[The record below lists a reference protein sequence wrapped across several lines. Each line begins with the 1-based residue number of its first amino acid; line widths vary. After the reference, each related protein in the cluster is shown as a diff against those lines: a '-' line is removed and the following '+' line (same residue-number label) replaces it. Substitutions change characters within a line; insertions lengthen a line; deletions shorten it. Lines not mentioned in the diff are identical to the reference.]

1 MAGQVIEQLR
11 TPTLLNYVRQLP
23 QPGYLGAE
31 LFPEREVNELSYK
44 YLVGANSMPVM
55 ASVIPFDAEAP
66 VISRMQPI
74 TVIQGEIPPIKAK
87 MRLDERT
94 MHLLLSPRP
103 GTSDFEDAITSIYDD
118 VRAVVAAVEAR
129 IEYLRFQALST
140 GRIDIADPES
150 GVRLAADYGL
160 DPSQKVV
167 CDGVSGRPAPWSDAT
182 NRRILD
188 NIQAWTDYM
197 ESFSGVRPTR
207 ALTSRK
213 VLSYMLN
220 DASIRDAFWNA
231 QNSRRPITADDLA
244 TVLDRMDLPEII
256 VYEAR
261 ARVQNADGSYS
272 TVRFLPDNLFILLP
286 PDELGNTLYAPTVEA
301 LRAIRDG
308 RVTAGDARRI
318 FVEVWETGEP
328 PAHWTKAA
336 SLAFITMP
344 RANEILIANVDPS

>member
-1 MAGQVIEQLR
+1 MADQAIEQLR
-11 TPTLLNYVRQLP
+11 IPTLLSYVRQLP
-23 QPGYLGAE
+23 QPDYLGAE
-31 LFPEREVNELSYK
+31 LFPAREVGELDYK
-44 YLVGANSMPVM
+44 YLTGANNTPVM

-66 VISRMQPI
+66 VLSRYQPI
-74 TVIQGEIPPIKAK
+74 TVVQGQIPPTKAK
-87 MRLDERT
+87 IRLDERT

-103 GTSDFEDAITSIYDD
+103 GTSDFDDAITAIYDD
-118 VRAVVAAVEAR
+118 VRTVVSAVEAR

-150 GVRLAADYGL
+150 GVRLSADYGL
-160 DPSQKVV
+160 DPTQKVT
-167 CDGVSGRPAPWSDAT
+167 CDGVSGRPAPWGDAA

-213 VLSYMLN
+213 VLSYMLG
-220 DASIRDAFWNA
+220 DASIRDAFWNT

-244 TVLDRMDLPEII
+244 AALDRMDLPEIM
-256 VYEAR
+256 VYERR
-261 ARVQNADGSYS
+261 ARVQNADGTYS

-328 PAHWTKAA
+328 PAHWTKAS
-336 SLAFITMP
+336 SLAFPVFP
-344 RANEILIANVDPS
+344 RAGEILIANVDPA